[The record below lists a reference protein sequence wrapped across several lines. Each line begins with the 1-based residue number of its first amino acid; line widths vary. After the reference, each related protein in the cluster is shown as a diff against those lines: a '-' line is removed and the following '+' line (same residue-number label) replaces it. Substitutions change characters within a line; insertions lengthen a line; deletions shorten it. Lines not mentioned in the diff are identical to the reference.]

1 MPKYFLCTSRKM
13 HKLVPFWTPWPKKII
28 LRALYE
34 IRMCTSYV
42 FWVVCRFFATR
53 RHSSSSLFSFCSM
66 SGKTSLLRALYEIRM
81 CTSNVFWVVWCFLAT
96 RRHSLRRRCFHFA
109 RCPVRHRH
117 CVLFTKYACVLF
129 TFSGVFLRL
138 VTTLFVVAVFILLDV
153 R

>member
-13 HKLVPFWTPWPKKII
+13 NKLVPFWTPWPKKIFACS
-28 LRALYE
+28 LRNTHVYFL
-34 IRMCTSYV
+34 
-42 FWVVCRFFATR
+42 RFLGGVAFFCDSSPL
-53 RHSSSSLFSFCSM
+53 SSSSLFSFCSM
-66 SGKTSLLRALYEIRM
+66 SGKTSLLRALYKIRM
-81 CTSNVFWVVWCFLAT
+81 CTSNVFWVVWCFLTT

-117 CVLFTKYACVLF
+117 CVLLTKYACVLF

-138 VTTLFVVAVFILLDV
+138 VATLFVVAVFILLDV